1 MLRFILLILILL
13 GSSIAGPSIE
23 KFDNGSTVFSWVDGR
38 RLETTAGGDKIF
50 TNKDGRQVITKAPV
64 TTTTTVAPD
73 TDTVETIAAAIPVT
87 TPPVVE
93 TEVPEISPPTTP
105 PASDPPPI
113 TAPTTT
119 STTTTTST
127 ETVAVSTPAVVQSPP
142 PIVPVATPTPPSTP
156 PSTPPPTVVVET
168 PTPTPLSAP
177 VQVPVSVPVPV
188 PADPAPTET
197 AIVAKYVAQIT
208 ELQHN
213 LDEATAKLVEQE
225 IKHKTETS
233 QLSIDHTTQLQKTND
248 LNKIEADKCKLEIT
262 KSTDEYR
269 TKLASANTK
278 LLESMEKV
286 SALKE
291 TESTAANKL
300 NTLQQNHDLEMAT
313 ARAEDAVAILEK
325 TQEIETLQSQMET
338 MKSKAD
344 DW

>member
-1 MLRFILLILILL
+1 MLRFILLTLILL

-64 TTTTTVAPD
+64 TTTTTAAPV
-73 TDTVETIAAAIPVT
+73 TDTVETVAATIPVT

-142 PIVPVATPTPPSTP
+142 PIVHVATPTPPP
-156 PSTPPPTVVVET
+156 TPPPTVVVET

-177 VQVPVSVPVPV
+177 VQVPVIVPVPV

-248 LNKIEADKCKLEIT
+248 LNTIEADKCTLEIT
-262 KSTDEYR
+262 QSTDEYR